1 MKVIRELLNKEL
13 IFFEN
18 ADNKEEIL
26 RKMGRKLLENG
37 LVKEGFIESIVKRE
51 EKYPTGID
59 LSVVGEDLPNV
70 AIPHS
75 EPEYSNCKKLV
86 VVKLEKDIKFKN
98 MIDPSKELKV
108 KYLFFILNNEKSNQT
123 NILSHLMSFLTQESK
138 MKGLD
143 NLKTKDE
150 VYQYLISNK

>member
-1 MKVIRELLNKEL
+1 MKVISELLNKEL

-18 ADNKEEIL
+18 AESREEIL
-26 RKMGRKLLENG
+26 RKIGRKLLENG
-37 LVKEGFIESIVKRE
+37 LVKEGFIESIVERE

-59 LSVVGEDLPNV
+59 LSVVGENLPNV

-98 MIDPSKELKV
+98 LIDPSKELKV
-108 KYLFFILNNEKSNQT
+108 KYLFFILNNEKSTQT
-123 NILSHLMSFLTQESK
+123 NILSHLMSFFTQENK
-138 MKGLD
+138 MKGLE

-150 VYQYLISNK
+150 VYQYLIS

>member
-1 MKVIRELLNKEL
+1 MKVISELLNKEL

-18 ADNKEEIL
+18 AESREEIL
-26 RKMGRKLLENG
+26 RKIGRKLLENG

-59 LSVVGEDLPNV
+59 LSVVGENLPNV

-98 MIDPSKELKV
+98 LIDPSKELKV
-108 KYLFFILNNEKSNQT
+108 KYLFFILNNEKSTQT
-123 NILSHLMSFLTQESK
+123 NILSHLMSFFTQENK
-138 MKGLD
+138 MKGLE

-150 VYQYLISNK
+150 VYQYLIS

>member
-1 MKVIRELLNKEL
+1 MKVISELLNKEL

-18 ADNKEEIL
+18 AESKEEIL
-26 RKMGRKLLENG
+26 RKIGRKLLENG
-37 LVKEGFIESIVKRE
+37 LVKEGFIESIVERE

-59 LSVVGEDLPNV
+59 LSVVGENLPNV

-108 KYLFFILNNEKSNQT
+108 KYLFFILNNEKSTQT
-123 NILSHLMSFLTQESK
+123 NILSHLMSFFTQENK
-138 MKGLD
+138 IKGLE

-150 VYQYLISNK
+150 VYQYLIS

>member
-1 MKVIRELLNKEL
+1 MKVISELLNKEL

-18 ADNKEEIL
+18 AESKEEIL
-26 RKMGRKLLENG
+26 RKIGRKLLENG
-37 LVKEGFIESIVKRE
+37 LVKEGFIESIVERE

-59 LSVVGEDLPNV
+59 LSVVGENLPNV

-108 KYLFFILNNEKSNQT
+108 KYLFFILNNEKSTQT
-123 NILSHLMSFLTQESK
+123 NILSHLMSFFTQENK
-138 MKGLD
+138 MKGLE

-150 VYQYLISNK
+150 VYQYLIS

>member
-1 MKVIRELLNKEL
+1 MKVISELLNKEL

-18 ADNKEEIL
+18 AESKEEIL
-26 RKMGRKLLENG
+26 RKIGRKLLENG
-37 LVKEGFIESIVKRE
+37 LVKEGFIESIVERE

-59 LSVVGEDLPNV
+59 LSVVGENLPNV

-108 KYLFFILNNEKSNQT
+108 KYLFFILNNEKSAQT
-123 NILSHLMSFLTQESK
+123 NILSHLMSFFTQENK
-138 MKGLD
+138 MKGLE

-150 VYQYLISNK
+150 VYQYLIS

>member
-1 MKVIRELLNKEL
+1 MEVIGKLLNKEL

-18 ADNKEEIL
+18 ADNTEEIL
-26 RKMGRKLLENG
+26 RKIGHKLLENG
-37 LVKEGFIESIVKRE
+37 LVKEGFIESIVERE
-51 EKYPTGID
+51 KKYPTGID

-86 VVKLEKDIKFKN
+86 VVKLEKEIKFKN

-123 NILSHLMSFLTQESK
+123 NILSHLMSFFTREKK
-138 MKGLD
+138 MKGLE

-150 VYQYLISNK
+150 VYKYLISL

>member
-1 MKVIRELLNKEL
+1 
-13 IFFEN
+13 
-18 ADNKEEIL
+18 
-26 RKMGRKLLENG
+26 
-37 LVKEGFIESIVKRE
+37 
-51 EKYPTGID
+51 
-59 LSVVGEDLPNV
+59 
-70 AIPHS
+70 
-75 EPEYSNCKKLV
+75 
-86 VVKLEKDIKFKN
+86 

-138 MKGLD
+138 MKGLE